1 LPEERRVSD
10 TRRLLVELE
19 TADYDALAA
28 AAQRRGW
35 TLQMLIERL
44 LTESLASEVM
54 AALLDED
61 ADE

>member
-1 LPEERRVSD
+1 MSD

-19 TADYDALAA
+19 AQDYAALTA

-35 TLQMLIERL
+35 TLQMLAERL
-44 LTESLASEVM
+44 LTECLASEVM

-61 ADE
+61 DDE

>member
-1 LPEERRVSD
+1 MSD

-35 TLQMLIERL
+35 TLHMLIERL
-44 LTESLASEVM
+44 LTECLASEVM

>member
-1 LPEERRVSD
+1 MSD

-19 TADYDALAA
+19 TADYAALAS